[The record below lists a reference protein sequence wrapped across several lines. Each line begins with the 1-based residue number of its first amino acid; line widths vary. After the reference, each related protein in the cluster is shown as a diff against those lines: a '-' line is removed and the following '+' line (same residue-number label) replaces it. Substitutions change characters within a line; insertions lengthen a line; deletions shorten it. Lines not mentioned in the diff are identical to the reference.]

1 MSHLSASEFV
11 DLAEG
16 TLAPQRAA
24 HAAHCEVCRAQA
36 AVVQDALGLTND
48 AAPVPEPSPLFW
60 DHLSARVREAIEA
73 PPARSGFGF
82 GFRRLQPIVAALAIA
97 VAVMSVVL
105 LNREPR
111 TSVEPRETPV
121 VAAPSTADPD
131 QLPDPALDPTHA
143 AAWSVLTAA
152 AADLRLEEA
161 RDAGMAVPSAA
172 VDRAVNG
179 LTPAELSELGR
190 LLQSELKRSS
200 N

>member
-16 TLAPQRAA
+16 TLAPDRAA
-24 HAAHCEVCRAQA
+24 HAGRCEVCRAQA
-36 AVVQDALGLTND
+36 ALVQDALRLTDD
-48 AAPVPEPSPLFW
+48 AVVPEPSPLFW
-60 DHLSARVREAIEA
+60 DHLSARVREAIDA
-73 PPARSGFGF
+73 PPARSAFGF
-82 GFRRLQPIVAALAIA
+82 GFRRLQPIVATLAIA
-97 VAVMSVVL
+97 VAVLSVVL
-105 LNREPR
+105 INRDAGK
-111 TSVEPRETPV
+111 TVEPRETPV
-121 VAAPSTADPD
+121 ASAPSTAEVDR
-131 QLPDPALDPTHA
+131 LADPALDPNHA

-179 LTPAELSELGR
+179 LTRAELSELGR